1 MVKDEESWKGGKVGW
16 RWSRTGGSMLTPE
29 RFDAK
34 IIIVNSPSRSFYYL
48 LQKYLPVLS
57 GVMQVTRPK
66 RRTSAWLWG
75 GPRLFY
81 RGGLREEEEEKIADR
96 TEVKVATG

>member
-1 MVKDEESWKGGKVGW
+1 
-16 RWSRTGGSMLTPE
+16 
-29 RFDAK
+29 
-34 IIIVNSPSRSFYYL
+34 
-48 LQKYLPVLS
+48 
-57 GVMQVTRPK
+57 MQVTRPR

-81 RGGLREEEEEKIADR
+81 RGGLREEVEEKIADR